1 MTMNNSTY
9 WDSFDCQIQ
18 CEEIYTEDPFI
29 NLENFETESEKT
41 DEI

>member
-1 MTMNNSTY
+1 MTNNTY

-18 CEEIYTEDPFI
+18 CEEVYTEDLSM

-41 DEI
+41 DEV